1 MRKKME
7 VSFLR
12 FTLLVFSLLIVTNA
26 QAHRY
31 WYPGWGWGFGAGFV
45 GGAVIAAPYARPYYS
60 TYPPPVVY
68 QQPVIVQTPSLAYQA
83 SPEATPK
90 SSIWYFC
97 ESEKNFYPNVP
108 SCPEPW
114 KPIYTDPSSAYV
126 APPPPQSN
134 IQR

>member
-1 MRKKME
+1 MRKNMQI
-7 VSFLR
+7 SFFR
-12 FTLLVFSLLIVTNA
+12 FTIIVLSLLMMTNA

-60 TYPPPVVY
+60 PYPPPVVY
-68 QQPVIVQTPSLAYQA
+68 QQPVVVQSPPLAYQA
-83 SPEATPK
+83 PPEVTQK
-90 SSIWYFC
+90 NSTWYFC
-97 ESEKNFYPNVP
+97 ESENNFYPNVP

-126 APPPPQSN
+126 APQPPSN
-134 IQR
+134 NPK